1 MNYQNFLDNPQSGGQ
16 PSNARQA
23 PPSPSQ
29 GLNHTNGMNGAM
41 GIGGMTGIPTPAGHQ
56 QDLNYV
62 MGMVEELSRTLEE
75 NRRLTESIVEKVGQ
89 VRERAKTMNLT
100 NDELIA
106 MVAAEVNGEF
116 HSRLYGLQC

>member
-1 MNYQNFLDNPQSGGQ
+1 
-16 PSNARQA
+16 
-23 PPSPSQ
+23 
-29 GLNHTNGMNGAM
+29 M